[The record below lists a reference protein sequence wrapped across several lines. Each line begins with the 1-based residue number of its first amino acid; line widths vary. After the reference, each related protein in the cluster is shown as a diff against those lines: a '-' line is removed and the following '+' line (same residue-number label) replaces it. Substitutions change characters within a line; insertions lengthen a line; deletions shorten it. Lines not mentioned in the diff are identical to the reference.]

1 MQRLLHKSNPSP
13 NRPNDGVSN
22 MPIVAAPN
30 IKTWVGAA
38 IVVAAAGLLYFLT
51 VARDLIVGDAPELIT
66 AAAVLGVPHPP
77 GYPLFTM
84 LGHAFSLLPWGSIP
98 FRVNLLSVVC
108 DSFTVGI
115 IYLIAVRLV
124 RSRLAGAV
132 AAFILAINP
141 TFWSSALAAEVF
153 PLNNFLAALLVL
165 FLITWHQQP
174 QSGRVLVAA
183 CFLAGL
189 ALTNQQTIVLLAPAF
204 CFILWQHRSMLR
216 GRLRLLAICIVV
228 FVIGLLP
235 YAYVPWASAR
245 HPAFNWGDVSSLHD
259 FFSFVARKSFGSGQ
273 LVGKTEYLGG
283 SPLARIAAL
292 FGSFAALAG
301 ILVLLGAIRVYRRQR
316 WYFWFSLIAFV
327 CAGPFFIWWT
337 NLNLAT
343 APFGLFVLQRFFLLP
358 QVVAAPLIAF
368 GVLMISELIGRY
380 VSASRASLLRL
391 VVGGCLGAIS
401 VSVLMNYHRL
411 DQRRNFIAR
420 HFVEDIF
427 MSAKPGC
434 ILVATGDVI
443 AFPIIYFQTVEKL
456 GGQITLI
463 WLPMFSQPWYVRQ
476 LRERYPD
483 LVIPFD
489 YYDGQSNNLKLLMDA
504 NPDHTACFIIT
515 LGDDHSSDSAYW
527 PYQRGLLTLAEPR
540 SKTLSMVDMMKE
552 NEQLL
557 QRYRP
562 PNPAAVKRETFE
574 RDILFAYA
582 WPEFRIGSICE
593 WAGAKNEA
601 RVWYQSA
608 LQVDPEFSQAREAL
622 ARLEH

>member
-1 MQRLLHKSNPSP
+1 
-13 NRPNDGVSN
+13 
-22 MPIVAAPN
+22 MPIVAKPN

-51 VARDLIVGDAPELIT
+51 AARDLVVGDAPELIT

-77 GYPLFTM
+77 GYPLFTI
-84 LGHAFSLLPWGSIP
+84 LGYAFSLLPWGSIP

-108 DSFTVGI
+108 DSFTAGI
-115 IYLIAVRLV
+115 IFLIAVRLV
-124 RSRLAGAV
+124 RSQLAGAV
-132 AAFILAINP
+132 AAFILVINP
-141 TFWSSALAAEVF
+141 IFWSSALAAEVF

-174 QSGRVLVAA
+174 QSGGVLVAA
-183 CFLAGL
+183 CFVAGL

-204 CFILWQHRSMLR
+204 CFILWQHRSTLR

-245 HPAFNWGDVSSLHD
+245 HPAFNWGNISSLHD
-259 FFSFVARKSFGSGQ
+259 FISFVTRRSFGSAQ

-283 SPLARIAAL
+283 SALRRIAAL
-292 FGSFAALAG
+292 FGSFGALAG
-301 ILVLLGAIRVYRRQR
+301 ILVLLGTIHAYRRLR
-316 WYFWFSLIAFV
+316 WYFWFSLIAFG

-343 APFGLFVLQRFFLLP
+343 APFGLFVLRRFFLLP
-358 QVVAAPLIAF
+358 QVVAAPFIAF
-368 GVLMISELIGRY
+368 GVLMISELIGRHAT
-380 VSASRASLLRL
+380 ASRAFLLRL
-391 VVGGCLGAIS
+391 VVGVCLLAVS
-401 VSVLMNYHRL
+401 VSVLINYHRL
-411 DQRRNFIAR
+411 DQSRNFIAR
-420 HFVEDIF
+420 HFAEDLF
-427 MSAKPGC
+427 MSAEPGS

-443 AFPIIYFQTVEKL
+443 AFPITYFQTVEKL
-456 GGQITLI
+456 GRQITLI

-504 NPDHTACFIIT
+504 NPERTACFVIT
-515 LGDDHSSDSAYW
+515 LGDDHSSDSTYW

-540 SKTLSMVDMMKE
+540 SKTLSMVDMMKD

-557 QRYRP
+557 RRYRP

-582 WPEFRIGSICE
+582 WPEFRIANICE
-593 WAGAKNEA
+593 WAGARNEA